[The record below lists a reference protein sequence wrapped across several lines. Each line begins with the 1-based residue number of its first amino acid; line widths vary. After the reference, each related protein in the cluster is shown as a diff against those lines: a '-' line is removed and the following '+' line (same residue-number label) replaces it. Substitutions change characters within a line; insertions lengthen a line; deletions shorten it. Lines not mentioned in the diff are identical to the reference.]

1 MGKIFKFNGE
11 DFEVSEPKNCRIK
24 VVGKGL
30 TGDIKIHEATGTY
43 RESVMGWGST
53 WTPGVSGPTCPSRTG
68 GDVIGRRIPRPG
80 RQCMAIV
87 AGCGDDAAAA

>member
-30 TGDIKIHEATGTY
+30 TGDIKNP
-43 RESVMGWGST
+43 RSD
-53 WTPGVSGPTCPSRTG
+53 
-68 GDVIGRRIPRPG
+68 GDLP
-80 RQCMAIV
+80 
-87 AGCGDDAAAA
+87 

>member
-11 DFEVSEPKNCRIK
+11 DFEVSEPKNYRIK

-43 RESVMGWGST
+43 RESVMGWGSAKRSSMASPRSQ
-53 WTPGVSGPTCPSRTG
+53 WTP
-68 GDVIGRRIPRPG
+68 RRNSLRS
-80 RQCMAIV
+80 
-87 AGCGDDAAAA
+87 

>member
-43 RESVMGWGST
+43 RESVMGWGSEHQT
-53 WTPGVSGPTCPSRTG
+53 LDSALNRVC
-68 GDVIGRRIPRPG
+68 RRILDR
-80 RQCMAIV
+80 AAKDT
-87 AGCGDDAAAA
+87 AGLCKGMDEFYQSLDG

>member
-30 TGDIKIHEATGTY
+30 TVGIKIRMTD
-43 RESVMGWGST
+43 
-53 WTPGVSGPTCPSRTG
+53 
-68 GDVIGRRIPRPG
+68 GDLP
-80 RQCMAIV
+80 
-87 AGCGDDAAAA
+87 